1 MRNCVKGFSIR
12 MVESQWRLVSSNN
25 METNEEEGPSVKD
38 SSTEVNVLE
47 EVNVVMVLE
56 YL

>member
-1 MRNCVKGFSIR
+1 

-25 METNEEEGPSVKD
+25 MKTNEEEGPSVRNI
-38 SSTEVNVLE
+38 SAEVNVLE